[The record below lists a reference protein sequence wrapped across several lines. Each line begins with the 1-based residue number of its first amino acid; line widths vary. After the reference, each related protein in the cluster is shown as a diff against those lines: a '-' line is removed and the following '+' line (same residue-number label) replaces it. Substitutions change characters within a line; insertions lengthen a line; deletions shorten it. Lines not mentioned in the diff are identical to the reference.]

1 MTNSSLKKASPV
13 YLTLFLCFCIAI
25 LEGFDIQS
33 IGVAAPSIQAEFNLT
48 KGQLGWIFS
57 AATLGMFPGA
67 IIAGRL
73 SDKIGR
79 KKILIFSV
87 AIFGVMSLLTAFAT
101 GFSSLVLIRFL
112 TGIGMGGAL
121 PLIIAMSSES
131 VSERWSATAV
141 SIMYAGV
148 PIGAAITALA
158 AGMFT
163 EVGQWK
169 NIFYLGGL
177 TPLLI
182 LPLLALFL
190 KETYTKSQA
199 TEDIKQNNDFKF
211 ILFGEGRLAST
222 LQIWLSFLGTLIV
235 LYFILN
241 WLPVLM
247 QNNGLSMK
255 NVSNIQVSYQ
265 VGALFGVLSLGWL
278 LSRIK
283 IRTVVIMIY
292 AGILIGLSA
301 LAISKSLTGLMFSA
315 ALSGFFLTGG
325 QSALYALAARVYQK
339 SMRGTGVG
347 VAVAMG
353 RIGSFIGPLLAGLIF
368 SYNSS
373 SSFVISSSIPV
384 IIIAAIAAIMLTN
397 NISRKENLDKSMLG
411 KSETTNTVNK
421 PALIND

>member
-1 MTNSSLKKASPV
+1 MTNSSLKKASSV

-48 KGQLGWIFS
+48 KGQLGCIFS

-67 IIAGRL
+67 IVAGRL

-87 AIFGVMSLLTAFAT
+87 AIFGVMSLLTAFTT
-101 GFSSLVLIRFL
+101 GFNSLVLIRFL
-112 TGIGMGGAL
+112 TGVGMGGAL

-177 TPLLI
+177 APILI
-182 LPLLALFL
+182 LPLLALLL
-190 KETYTKSQA
+190 KETYTKRQA
-199 TEDIKQNNDFKF
+199 TKEIENNDFKF
-211 ILFGEGRLAST
+211 VLFGEGRLAST

-265 VGALFGVLSLGWL
+265 VGALLGVLSLGWL

-283 IRTVVIMIY
+283 IRTVVVMIY
-292 AGILIGLSA
+292 VGILVGLSA
-301 LAISKSLTGLMFSA
+301 LAMSKSLTGLMLSA

-325 QSALYALAARVYQK
+325 QSALYALAAKVYQK

-373 SSFVISSSIPV
+373 SSFVIGSSIPV

-397 NISRKENLDKSMLG
+397 NISRRENLDKSMLG
-411 KSETTNTVNK
+411 KNATTNTINK
-421 PALIND
+421 PALVND

>member
-1 MTNSSLKKASPV
+1 MKNSSLKKASSV

-67 IIAGRL
+67 IVAGRL

-87 AIFGVMSLLTAFAT
+87 AIFGVMSLLTAFTT
-101 GFSSLVLIRFL
+101 GFNSLVLIRFL
-112 TGIGMGGAL
+112 TGVGMGGAL

-177 TPLLI
+177 APILI

-190 KETYTKSQA
+190 KETYTKRPA
-199 TEDIKQNNDFKF
+199 TKEIENNDFKF
-211 ILFGEGRLAST
+211 VLFGEGRLAST

-247 QNNGLSMK
+247 QSNGLSMK

-265 VGALFGVLSLGWL
+265 VGALLGVLSLGWL

-292 AGILIGLSA
+292 VGILVGLSA
-301 LAISKSLTGLMFSA
+301 LAISKSLTGLMLSA

-325 QSALYALAARVYQK
+325 QSALYALAAKVYQK

-368 SYNSS
+368 SYSSS
-373 SSFVISSSIPV
+373 SSFVIGSSIPV

-397 NISRKENLDKSMLG
+397 NISRRENLDKSMLG
-411 KSETTNTVNK
+411 KNATTNTINK
-421 PALIND
+421 PALVND

>member
-1 MTNSSLKKASPV
+1 MTNSSLKKASSV

-67 IIAGRL
+67 IVAGRL

-87 AIFGVMSLLTAFAT
+87 AIFGVMSLLTAFTT
-101 GFSSLVLIRFL
+101 GFNSLVLIRFL
-112 TGIGMGGAL
+112 TGVGMGGAL

-177 TPLLI
+177 APILI

-190 KETYTKSQA
+190 KETYTKRPA
-199 TEDIKQNNDFKF
+199 TKEIENNDFKF
-211 ILFGEGRLAST
+211 VLFGEGRLAST

-247 QNNGLSMK
+247 QSNGLSMK

-265 VGALFGVLSLGWL
+265 VGALLGVLSLGWL

-283 IRTVVIMIY
+283 IRTVVVMIY
-292 AGILIGLSA
+292 VGILVGLSA
-301 LAISKSLTGLMFSA
+301 LAMSKSLTGLMFSA

-325 QSALYALAARVYQK
+325 QSALYALAAKVYQK

-373 SSFVISSSIPV
+373 SSFVIGSSIPV

-397 NISRKENLDKSMLG
+397 NISRRENLDKSMLG
-411 KSETTNTVNK
+411 KNATTNTINK
-421 PALIND
+421 PALVND

>member
-1 MTNSSLKKASPV
+1 MKNSSLKKASSV

-67 IIAGRL
+67 IVAGRL

-177 TPLLI
+177 APLLI

-190 KETYTKSQA
+190 KETYTKTQA
-199 TEDIKQNNDFKF
+199 TKEIENNDFKF
-211 ILFGEGRLAST
+211 VLFGEGRLAST

-265 VGALFGVLSLGWL
+265 VGALLGVLSLGWL

-283 IRTVVIMIY
+283 IRTVVVMIY
-292 AGILIGLSA
+292 VGILVGLSA

-325 QSALYALAARVYQK
+325 QSALYALAAKVYQK

-373 SSFVISSSIPV
+373 SSFVIGSSIPV

-397 NISRKENLDKSMLG
+397 NISRRENLDKSMLG
-411 KSETTNTVNK
+411 KNATTNTANK
-421 PALIND
+421 PALVND

>member
-1 MTNSSLKKASPV
+1 MKNSSLKKASSV

-67 IIAGRL
+67 IVAGRL

-87 AIFGVMSLLTAFAT
+87 AIFGVMSLLTAFTT
-101 GFSSLVLIRFL
+101 GFNSLVLIRFL
-112 TGIGMGGAL
+112 TGVGMGGAL

-177 TPLLI
+177 APILI

-199 TEDIKQNNDFKF
+199 TEEIENNDFKF
-211 ILFGEGRLAST
+211 VLFGEGRLAST

-265 VGALFGVLSLGWL
+265 VGALLGVLSLGWL

-283 IRTVVIMIY
+283 IRTVVVMIY
-292 AGILIGLSA
+292 VGILVGLSA

-325 QSALYALAARVYQK
+325 QSALYALAAKVYQK

-373 SSFVISSSIPV
+373 SSFVIGSSIPV

-397 NISRKENLDKSMLG
+397 NISRRENLDKSMLG
-411 KSETTNTVNK
+411 KNATTNTVNK
-421 PALIND
+421 PALVND

>member
-1 MTNSSLKKASPV
+1 MTNSSLKKASSV

-67 IIAGRL
+67 IVAGRL

-87 AIFGVMSLLTAFAT
+87 AIFGVMSLLTAFTT
-101 GFSSLVLIRFL
+101 GFNSLVLIRFL
-112 TGIGMGGAL
+112 TGVGMGGAL

-177 TPLLI
+177 APILI

-190 KETYTKSQA
+190 KETYTKRQA
-199 TEDIKQNNDFKF
+199 TKEIENNDFKF
-211 ILFGEGRLAST
+211 VLFGEGRLAST

-247 QNNGLSMK
+247 QSNGLSMK

-265 VGALFGVLSLGWL
+265 VGALLGVLSLGWL

-292 AGILIGLSA
+292 VGILVGLSA
-301 LAISKSLTGLMFSA
+301 LAISKSLTGLMLSA

-325 QSALYALAARVYQK
+325 QSALYALAAKVYQK

-373 SSFVISSSIPV
+373 SSFVIGSSIPV

-397 NISRKENLDKSMLG
+397 NISRRENLDKSMLG
-411 KSETTNTVNK
+411 KNATTNTINK
-421 PALIND
+421 PALVND

>member
-1 MTNSSLKKASPV
+1 MTNPSLKKASSV

-67 IIAGRL
+67 IVAGRL

-87 AIFGVMSLLTAFAT
+87 AIFGVMSLLTAFTT
-101 GFSSLVLIRFL
+101 GFNSLVLIRFL
-112 TGIGMGGAL
+112 TGVGMGGAL

-177 TPLLI
+177 APILI
-182 LPLLALFL
+182 LPLLALLL
-190 KETYTKSQA
+190 KETYTKRPA
-199 TEDIKQNNDFKF
+199 TKEIENNDFKF
-211 ILFGEGRLAST
+211 VLFGEGRLAST

-247 QNNGLSMK
+247 QSNGLSMK

-265 VGALFGVLSLGWL
+265 VGALLGVLSLGWL

-292 AGILIGLSA
+292 VGILVGLSA
-301 LAISKSLTGLMFSA
+301 LAMSKSLTGLMLSA

-325 QSALYALAARVYQK
+325 QSALYALAAKVYQK

-373 SSFVISSSIPV
+373 SSFVIGSSIPV

-397 NISRKENLDKSMLG
+397 NISRRENLDKSMLG
-411 KSETTNTVNK
+411 KNATTNTVNK
-421 PALIND
+421 PALVND

>member
-1 MTNSSLKKASPV
+1 MTNSSLKKASSV

-33 IGVAAPSIQAEFNLT
+33 IGVAAPSIQAEFDLT

-67 IIAGRL
+67 IVAGRL

-163 EVGQWK
+163 EVSQWK

-177 TPLLI
+177 APILI
-182 LPLLALFL
+182 LPLLALLL
-190 KETYTKSQA
+190 KETYTKTQA
-199 TEDIKQNNDFKF
+199 TEDIENNNFKF
-211 ILFGEGRLAST
+211 VLFGEGRLAST

-292 AGILIGLSA
+292 AGILVGLSA

-325 QSALYALAARVYQK
+325 QSALYALAAKVYQK

-373 SSFVISSSIPV
+373 SSFVIGSSIPV

-397 NISRKENLDKSMLG
+397 NISRRENLDKSTLG
-411 KSETTNTVNK
+411 KNETTNTVNK

>member
-1 MTNSSLKKASPV
+1 MTNSSLKKASSV

-67 IIAGRL
+67 IVAGRL

-87 AIFGVMSLLTAFAT
+87 AIFGVMSLLTAFTT
-101 GFSSLVLIRFL
+101 GFNSLVLIRLL
-112 TGIGMGGAL
+112 TGVGMGGAL

-177 TPLLI
+177 APILI

-190 KETYTKSQA
+190 KETYTKRPA
-199 TEDIKQNNDFKF
+199 TKEIENNDFKF
-211 ILFGEGRLAST
+211 VLFGEGRLAST

-247 QNNGLSMK
+247 QSNGLSMK

-265 VGALFGVLSLGWL
+265 VGALLGVLSLGWL

-292 AGILIGLSA
+292 VGILVGLSA
-301 LAISKSLTGLMFSA
+301 LAVSKSLTGLMLSA

-373 SSFVISSSIPV
+373 SSFVIGSSIPV

-397 NISRKENLDKSMLG
+397 NISRRENLDKSMLG
-411 KSETTNTVNK
+411 KNATTNTINK
-421 PALIND
+421 PALVND

>member
-1 MTNSSLKKASPV
+1 MTNSSLKKASSV

-67 IIAGRL
+67 IVAGRL

-87 AIFGVMSLLTAFAT
+87 AIFGVMSLLTAFTT
-101 GFSSLVLIRFL
+101 GFNSLVLIRFL
-112 TGIGMGGAL
+112 TGVGMGGAL

-177 TPLLI
+177 APILI

-190 KETYTKSQA
+190 KETYTKRPA
-199 TEDIKQNNDFKF
+199 TEEIENNDFKF
-211 ILFGEGRLAST
+211 VLFGEGRLAST

-265 VGALFGVLSLGWL
+265 VGALLGVLSLGWL

-283 IRTVVIMIY
+283 IRTVVVMIY
-292 AGILIGLSA
+292 VGILVGLSA

-315 ALSGFFLTGG
+315 VLSGFFLTGG

-373 SSFVISSSIPV
+373 SSFVIGSSIPV

-397 NISRKENLDKSMLG
+397 NISRRENLDKSMLG
-411 KSETTNTVNK
+411 KNATTNTINK
-421 PALIND
+421 PALVND

>member
-1 MTNSSLKKASPV
+1 MTNSSLKKASSV

-67 IIAGRL
+67 IVAGRL

-87 AIFGVMSLLTAFAT
+87 AIFGVMSLLTAFTT
-101 GFSSLVLIRFL
+101 GFNSLVLIRFL
-112 TGIGMGGAL
+112 TGVGMGGAL

-177 TPLLI
+177 APILI

-190 KETYTKSQA
+190 KETYTKTQA
-199 TEDIKQNNDFKF
+199 TEEIENNDFKF
-211 ILFGEGRLAST
+211 VLFGEGRLAST

-247 QNNGLSMK
+247 QSNGLSMK

-265 VGALFGVLSLGWL
+265 VGALLGVLSLGWL

-292 AGILIGLSA
+292 VGILVGLSA
-301 LAISKSLTGLMFSA
+301 LAMSKSLTGLMLSA

-325 QSALYALAARVYQK
+325 QSALYALAAKVYQK

-373 SSFVISSSIPV
+373 SSFVIGSSIPV

-397 NISRKENLDKSMLG
+397 NISRRENLDKSMLG
-411 KSETTNTVNK
+411 KNATTNTVNK
-421 PALIND
+421 PALVND

>member
-1 MTNSSLKKASPV
+1 MTNSSLKKASSV

-67 IIAGRL
+67 IVAGRL

-87 AIFGVMSLLTAFAT
+87 AIFGVMSLLTAFTT
-101 GFSSLVLIRFL
+101 GFNSLVLIRFL
-112 TGIGMGGAL
+112 TGVGMGGAL

-177 TPLLI
+177 APILI

-190 KETYTKSQA
+190 KETYTKRPA
-199 TEDIKQNNDFKF
+199 TKEIENNDFKF
-211 ILFGEGRLAST
+211 VLFGEGRLAST

-247 QNNGLSMK
+247 QSNGLSMK

-265 VGALFGVLSLGWL
+265 VGALLGVLSLGWL

-283 IRTVVIMIY
+283 IRTVVVMIY
-292 AGILIGLSA
+292 VGILVGLSA
-301 LAISKSLTGLMFSA
+301 LAVSKSLTGLMLSA

-325 QSALYALAARVYQK
+325 QSALYALAAKVYQK

-373 SSFVISSSIPV
+373 SSFVIGSSIPV

-397 NISRKENLDKSMLG
+397 NISRRENLDKSMLG
-411 KSETTNTVNK
+411 KNATTNTINK
-421 PALIND
+421 PALVND

>member
-1 MTNSSLKKASPV
+1 MTNSSLKKASSV

-25 LEGFDIQS
+25 LEGFDTQS

-67 IIAGRL
+67 IVAGRL

-87 AIFGVMSLLTAFAT
+87 AIFGVMSLLTAFTT
-101 GFSSLVLIRFL
+101 GFNSLVLIRFL
-112 TGIGMGGAL
+112 TGVGMGGAL

-177 TPLLI
+177 APILI

-190 KETYTKSQA
+190 KETYTKRQA
-199 TEDIKQNNDFKF
+199 TKEIENNDFKF
-211 ILFGEGRLAST
+211 VLFGEGRLAST

-247 QNNGLSMK
+247 QSNGLSMK

-265 VGALFGVLSLGWL
+265 VGALLGVLSLGWL

-283 IRTVVIMIY
+283 IRTVVVMIY
-292 AGILIGLSA
+292 VGILVGLSA
-301 LAISKSLTGLMFSA
+301 LAISKSLTGLMLSA

-325 QSALYALAARVYQK
+325 QSALYALAAKVYQK

-373 SSFVISSSIPV
+373 SSFVIGSSIPV

-397 NISRKENLDKSMLG
+397 NISRRENLDKSMLG
-411 KSETTNTVNK
+411 KNATTNTINK
-421 PALIND
+421 PALVND

>member
-1 MTNSSLKKASPV
+1 MTNSSLKKASSV

-67 IIAGRL
+67 IVAGRL

-87 AIFGVMSLLTAFAT
+87 AIFGVMSLLTAFTT
-101 GFSSLVLIRFL
+101 GFNSLVLIRFL
-112 TGIGMGGAL
+112 TGVGMGGAL

-177 TPLLI
+177 APILI
-182 LPLLALFL
+182 LPLLALLL
-190 KETYTKSQA
+190 KETYTKRQA
-199 TEDIKQNNDFKF
+199 TKEIENNDFKF
-211 ILFGEGRLAST
+211 VLFGEGRLAST

-247 QNNGLSMK
+247 QSNGLSMK

-265 VGALFGVLSLGWL
+265 VGALLGVLSLGWL

-283 IRTVVIMIY
+283 IRTVVVMIY
-292 AGILIGLSA
+292 VGILVGLSA
-301 LAISKSLTGLMFSA
+301 LAISKSLTGLMLSA

-325 QSALYALAARVYQK
+325 QSALYALAAKVYQK

-373 SSFVISSSIPV
+373 SSFVIGSSIPV

-397 NISRKENLDKSMLG
+397 NISRRENLDKSMLG
-411 KSETTNTVNK
+411 KNATTNTINK
-421 PALIND
+421 PALVND